1 MRELDSTALSASELG
16 VLPSACAIVWVRTPG
31 WHQKFLL
38 QREKGLH
45 PILLWRESLEGGTSG
60 WHGMVG
66 EVRDSFSP

>member
-1 MRELDSTALSASELG
+1 MRELDSTALSDSELG
-16 VLPSACAIVWVRTPG
+16 ALPSACAIVWVRTPG

-45 PILLWRESLEGGTSG
+45 PILLWRESLEVGTSG